1 MKIIR
6 ISAAWCMSCIIM
18 NQRLDDLKDT
28 YHLEFIDLDIDKDDV
43 SVYEVQDILPVNI
56 LLNEKGQEIQRLKG
70 EISTRKLRKLFDTL

>member
-6 ISAAWCMSCIIM
+6 ISATWCMSCIIM

-28 YHLEFIDLDIDKDDV
+28 YHLEFIDLDIDRDDV
-43 SVYEVQDILPVNI
+43 SIYEVQDILPVNI
-56 LLNEKGQEIQRLKG
+56 LLNEKGQEIQRIKG